1 VKSCDGYCE
10 LKLGGHLVQA
20 EAGHNHDYFT
30 KWTPLSVE
38 MLTDTVDGNTS
49 SSSSSPPLVGVP
61 QTSSPDV
68 AAEVEHSSPDD
79 VVLGSGGES
88 PQDGCC

>member
-1 VKSCDGYCE
+1 MP
-10 LKLGGHLVQA
+10 
-20 EAGHNHDYFT
+20 F
-30 KWTPLSVE
+30 SVE
-38 MLTDTVDGNTS
+38 TLTDTADGNTS

-88 PQDGCC
+88 PHTGCC